1 MLMSLPLV
9 AFSQKQYYLK
19 TFDDTFS
26 SDPLGWYGDPFS
38 DFTITLDTANGIL
51 DVVVKKE
58 DPWSVF
64 DKYMGNCW
72 ANSLVLDQSNRYM
85 EFRVKSVGAAV
96 TKPITVYPKWGRND
110 GCPAENKT
118 YPNMNFTIPVA
129 DEWKIVF
136 LTIPQSTGGSQNV
149 IDTLT
154 WRFAMELPNGRY
166 QFDYIKL
173 GNAAIP
179 PTPTIDV
186 VKDKSVLENA
196 GPQTV
201 TLTGISLPGRDF
213 IDGLDITAEAKSR
226 DIITDVTI
234 LDPGNGKIH
243 YDEATKKGTAT
254 LSFTPVNG
262 KAGNSD
268 SIIIT
273 LLDTIR
279 WKMVRTGFKVTLLE
293 DFSRKQYL
301 KSFDATFSFDDGG
314 WYGDSASD
322 FTITLDT
329 ANGILDVV
337 VKKSNWFSM
346 FAKNMGNCNIPSL
359 VLDQTNRYVELRVK
373 SVGKAVTNPV
383 RIYPNWGGIVGCD
396 AEVKTYANMS
406 FTIPVADEWKIVFLT
421 IPQSTGGS
429 QNVID
434 TLTRSFAIELPNGTY
449 QFDYIKLG
457 NAAASPI
464 PTMDVVKDK
473 NIPENAGPQT
483 VTLTGISI
491 LGRDFIDGLDITA
504 EAKAEGIL
512 TDVTILDPGNG
523 KIHYDQVTKK
533 GTATLSFTPVIGANG
548 LSDSVII
555 TLRDTIRGKMVR
567 KGFKVTLVKAQ
578 IALSDA
584 DDNVKVYPTEVSDV
598 VNIELAEAVTGEVS
612 VVDVVGNVVASQKLV
627 AASTAKVDLSNAAA
641 GMYLV
646 KIAKGSEVV
655 VRKVVKK

>member
-26 SDPLGWYGDPFS
+26 SDALGWYGDPFS

-118 YPNMNFTIPVA
+118 YP
-129 DEWKIVF
+129 
-136 LTIPQSTGGSQNV
+136 S
-149 IDTLT
+149 
-154 WRFAMELPNGRY
+154 
-166 QFDYIKL
+166 
-173 GNAAIP
+173 
-179 PTPTIDV
+179 
-186 VKDKSVLENA
+186 
-196 GPQTV
+196 
-201 TLTGISLPGRDF
+201 
-213 IDGLDITAEAKSR
+213 
-226 DIITDVTI
+226 
-234 LDPGNGKIH
+234 
-243 YDEATKKGTAT
+243 
-254 LSFTPVNG
+254 
-262 KAGNSD
+262 
-268 SIIIT
+268 
-273 LLDTIR
+273 
-279 WKMVRTGFKVTLLE
+279 
-293 DFSRKQYL
+293 
-301 KSFDATFSFDDGG
+301 
-314 WYGDSASD
+314 
-322 FTITLDT
+322 
-329 ANGILDVV
+329 
-337 VKKSNWFSM
+337 
-346 FAKNMGNCNIPSL
+346 
-359 VLDQTNRYVELRVK
+359 
-373 SVGKAVTNPV
+373 
-383 RIYPNWGGIVGCD
+383 
-396 AEVKTYANMS
+396 MS

-434 TLTRSFAIELPNGTY
+434 TLTWWFAFELPNGTF

-457 NAAASPI
+457 NAAI
-464 PTMDVVKDK
+464 PPTPTIDVVKDK
-473 NIPENAGPQT
+473 NVLENAGPQM
-483 VTLTGISI
+483 VTLTGIS
-491 LGRDFIDGLDITA
+491 LPGRDFIDGLDITA
-504 EAKAEGIL
+504 EAKTEGII
-512 TDVTILDPGNG
+512 TDVTILDLGNG
-523 KIHYDQVTKK
+523 KIDYDEGTKT
-533 GTATLSFTPVIGANG
+533 GTATLSFTPVNGMNG
-548 LSDSVII
+548 LSDSIII

-567 KGFKVTLVKAQ
+567 TGFKVTLLKAQ
-578 IALSDA
+578 ALSDA

-627 AASTAKVDLSNAAA
+627 AASTAKVDLSKAAA